1 MALVIATLPAGK
13 GNEETM
19 IINPNR
25 SIVHMDLDSFFVS
38 VELLRHP
45 ELRGKPLIIGSPGDR
60 GVVASCSYEARKF
73 GVHSA
78 MSSKMAR
85 ILCPHALWIRGDME
99 QYTKYSK
106 VVREIIACKAPV
118 YEQASIDEFYLD
130 VSGMDKFFGCY
141 KWTGELRQY
150 ITKESGLPISF
161 GLSVNKLVSKVAT
174 GESKPNGQMHIE
186 WGEEKAF
193 LAPLAVEKIPMV
205 GKKTAEQLHQVG
217 IVDVNTLSLMPVR
230 VLESMFGKSGIV
242 LWQRANA
249 IDNTPIE
256 PYSERKSISKETTF
270 ESDTIDVKMLRSNML
285 KMIEELAFHLRSENF
300 LTSCL
305 TVKLRYSNFD
315 TETKQCSFPFT
326 SSDATLME
334 KVTELFDKL
343 YNRRM
348 LVRLVGVRLSH
359 LVRGSLQIDLF
370 EDPKTTVHL
379 YQAMD
384 KIRMK
389 YGQEAVKRAI
399 G

>member
-1 MALVIATLPAGK
+1 
-13 GNEETM
+13 M
-19 IINPNR
+19 ININNPDR

-45 ELRGKPLIIGSPGDR
+45 ELKGKPLIIGSPGDR

-99 QYTKYSK
+99 EYSK
-106 VVREIIACKAPV
+106 HSKIVREIIALKSPV

-130 VSGMDKFFGCY
+130 ISGMDRFFGCF

-150 ITKESGLPISF
+150 IIKESGLPISF
-161 GLSVNKLVSKVAT
+161 GLSMNKTVSKIAT
-174 GESKPNGQMHIE
+174 GESKPNGQLQIPF
-186 WGEEKAF
+186 GQEKEF

-217 IVDVNTLSLMPVR
+217 IVDVKTLSLMPVA
-230 VLESMFGKSGIV
+230 VLESMFGKSGIL

-249 IDNTPIE
+249 IDHTPIE
-256 PYSERKSISKETTF
+256 PYSERKSISTETTF
-270 ESDTIDVKMLRSNML
+270 EADTIDIKMLRKTML
-285 KMIEELAFHLRSENF
+285 KMVEELAFSLRSENF
-300 LTSCL
+300 LTGCL
-305 TVKLRYSNFD
+305 TVKLKYSHFD
-315 TETKQCSFPFT
+315 TETKQCSFAYS
-326 SSDATLME
+326 SSDEMLME

-348 LVRLVGVRLSH
+348 LVRLIGVRFSH
-359 LVRGSLQIDLF
+359 LVRGNLQISLF
-370 EDPKTTVHL
+370 ENPKKTIHL

-389 YGQEAVKRAI
+389 FGQEAVKRVI

>member
-1 MALVIATLPAGK
+1 M
-13 GNEETM
+13 N
-19 IINPNR
+19 INNPDR

-38 VELLRHP
+38 VELLRQP
-45 ELRGKPLIIGSPGDR
+45 ELRGKPLIIGGYGDR

-85 ILCPHALWIRGDME
+85 LLCPQAIWIRGDME
-99 QYTKYSK
+99 EYSKYSK
-106 VVREIIACKAPV
+106 VVREIIAHKAPV

-130 VSGMDKFFGCY
+130 ISGMDKFFGCF

-150 ITKESGLPISF
+150 IIKESGLPISF
-161 GLSVNKLVSKVAT
+161 GLSMNKTVSKIAT
-174 GESKPNGQMHIE
+174 GESKPNGQMQIPF
-186 WGEEKAF
+186 GEEKQF
-193 LAPLAVEKIPMV
+193 LAPLPVEKIPMV

-217 IVDVNTLSLMPVR
+217 IVDVKTLSLMPVP
-230 VLESMFGKSGIV
+230 VLESMFGKSGII
-242 LWQRANA
+242 LWQRSNA

-256 PYSERKSISKETTF
+256 PYSERKSISTETTF
-270 ESDTIDVKMLRSNML
+270 EADTIDVKMLRITML
-285 KMIEELAFHLRSENF
+285 KMVEELAFSLRNENF
-300 LTSCL
+300 LTGCL

-315 TETKQCSFPFT
+315 TETKQCSFPYS
-326 SSDATLME
+326 SSDEMLME

-348 LVRLVGVRLSH
+348 LIRLIGVRLSH
-359 LVRGSLQIDLF
+359 LVRGNLQISLF
-370 EDPKTTVHL
+370 ENPKKTINL

-384 KIRMK
+384 KIRVK
-389 YGQEAVKRAI
+389 YGQEAVKRVI